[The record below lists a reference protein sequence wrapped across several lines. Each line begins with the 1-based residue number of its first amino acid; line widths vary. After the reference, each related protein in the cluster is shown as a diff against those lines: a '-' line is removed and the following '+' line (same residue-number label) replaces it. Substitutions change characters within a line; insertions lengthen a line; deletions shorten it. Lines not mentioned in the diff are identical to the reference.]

1 MPQNNFLGDSGQM
14 KLNGLYFVCF
24 QIAILLLVIR
34 ILIGLMTFDVWLMLI
49 VRSVDSEI
57 IFDQIKSERLISA
70 KSIDA

>member
-1 MPQNNFLGDSGQM
+1 MPQSNFLGDSGQM
-14 KLNGLYFVCF
+14 NSNGLYFVCF
-24 QIAILLLVIR
+24 QIEILLLVIR

-70 KSIDA
+70 KSIEA